1 MTAACIGEPISW
13 LRLETFAAGERDTT
27 VSAHLASCPACQ
39 HCFEEIRSDVV
50 ALPPL
55 VLPASAQESPRR
67 ARRPWWQWA
76 APGLAV
82 AAAVAIAVVV
92 IRPKSIE
99 PHRADVASIKGG
111 GTLVL
116 SLVRDREGSIRDDVT
131 TFRDGDRWKVV
142 VTCSPEA
149 GDAPVFVDVSV
160 KASYSVP
167 ADFPLSTAR
176 VACGNGVVIPGAFSL
191 DNAGPG
197 VSYRVCVRVAPAADG
212 APLRDTPTGREP
224 NVACRT
230 ITSE

>member
-13 LRLETFAAGERDTT
+13 LRLETFAAGARDAT
-27 VSAHLASCPACQ
+27 VAAHLETCPACQ
-39 HCFEEIRSDVV
+39 RCLDEIRSDVV
-50 ALPPL
+50 VLPPL
-55 VLPASAQESPRR
+55 VVPASAQRP

-82 AAAVAIAVVV
+82 AAAVAIAIVV
-92 IRPKSIE
+92 IRPKAIE
-99 PHRADVASIKGG
+99 PHQVDVASIKGG

-167 ADFPLSTAR
+167 ADFPLAPVR
-176 VACGNGVVIPGAFSL
+176 IACGNHVVVPGAFSVTN
-191 DNAGPG
+191 DGPG
-197 VSYRVCVRVAPAADG
+197 TSYQVCVRVTNGEDRLG
-212 APLRDTPTGREP
+212 RHTPSGLEP
-224 NVACRT
+224 NVACVT
-230 ITSE
+230 IKGE